1 MILLHASFDFA
12 ICQLHVYALLR
23 LRSCIFDVGHP
34 YPARFLL
41 CLLSGV
47 FRFQFWQYG
56 RWIEVLVDDRLP
68 TVNGRLIY
76 MHSDNKNEFWTAL
89 VEKAYAK

>member
-1 MILLHASFDFA
+1 MSDIHT
-12 ICQLHVYALLR
+12 LHV
-23 LRSCIFDVGHP
+23 F
-34 YPARFLL
+34 FL

>member
-1 MILLHASFDFA
+1 MYEFHF
-12 ICQLHVYALLR
+12 
-23 LRSCIFDVGHP
+23 GT
-34 YPARFLL
+34 
-41 CLLSGV
+41 LSTAGV
-47 FRFQFWQYG
+47 FRFNFWQYG

-76 MHSDNKNEFWTAL
+76 MHSDNKNEFWTAM

>member
-1 MILLHASFDFA
+1 MPLFTA
-12 ICQLHVYALLR
+12 
-23 LRSCIFDVGHP
+23 
-34 YPARFLL
+34 
-41 CLLSGV
+41 GV
-47 FRFQFWQYG
+47 FRFNFWQYG

-89 VEKAYAK
+89 IEKAYAKCAHTYLHTLNDVTCTRCRCLLQVTWQL

>member
-1 MILLHASFDFA
+1 M
-12 ICQLHVYALLR
+12 
-23 LRSCIFDVGHP
+23 
-34 YPARFLL
+34 

-89 VEKAYAK
+89 VGKAYAK